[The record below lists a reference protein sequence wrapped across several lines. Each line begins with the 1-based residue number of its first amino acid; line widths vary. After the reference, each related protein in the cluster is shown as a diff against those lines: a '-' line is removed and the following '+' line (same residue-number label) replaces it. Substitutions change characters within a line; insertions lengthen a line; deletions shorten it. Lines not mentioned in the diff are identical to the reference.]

1 MIDISIFY
9 KYHHG
14 IIYGKI
20 NICAPLQP
28 IYIPEVCDY
37 KEANVENIKK
47 AISNFNSDKVFEN
60 VALDE
65 KVALLNQTLLNIFW
79 DYIPHKNCDY
89 WQPPRMT
96 NKIKNILKERS
107 KCTKYFY
114 RNGQRESNRDKEL

>member
-1 MIDISIFY
+1 MIDISIFD

-20 NICAPLQP
+20 RICVPLQP
-28 IYIPEVCDY
+28 IHIH
-37 KEANVENIKK
+37 VENIKK
-47 AISNFNSDKVFEN
+47 TMSNFNWDKVFEN
-60 VALDE
+60 VTLDE
-65 KVALLNQTLLNIFW
+65 KVALLNQTLLNSFW

-114 RNGQRESNRDKEL
+114 RNGQRENNRDKDL

>member
-1 MIDISIFY
+1 MIDISIFD

-20 NICAPLQP
+20 RICVPLQP
-28 IYIPEVCDY
+28 IYIH
-37 KEANVENIKK
+37 VENIKK
-47 AISNFNSDKVFEN
+47 AMSNFNWDKVFEN
-60 VALDE
+60 VTLDE
-65 KVALLNQTLLNIFW
+65 KVALLNQTLLNNFW

-89 WQPPRMT
+89 WQSPRMT